1 MERDNKKEGKRI
13 SLIQASVAFILFC
26 GISALG
32 RVTAPL
38 FFLMILTGIA
48 FPLIWAK
55 KSDGWDEIGF
65 RREKIALA
73 IFWGIGAGLA
83 TSVYTYFVF
92 GKNQGFSDMIGLQLL
107 IGTPIWFLI
116 MSPFQEFFFRGWLQ
130 PKFQQG
136 VGKWCGLFLTS
147 GCFTLWHFCPPFE
160 GTSTST
166 IPITTF
172 TGIISTFLLGVL
184 FGYIF
189 QRYNNIL
196 APWIAHALAGVA
208 AVALGLMS
216 FLQYS
221 P

>member
-1 MERDNKKEGKRI
+1 MEQDKKEEENR
-13 SLIQASVAFILFC
+13 SFIQASVAFVLFC
-26 GISALG
+26 GISALS
-32 RVTAPL
+32 RVIAPL
-38 FFLMILTGIA
+38 FFLMILTGIV

-55 KSDGWDEIGF
+55 RHHRWAEIGF
-65 RREKIALA
+65 RREKIFRA

-83 TSVYTYFVF
+83 TSIYTYLVF
-92 GKNQGFSDMIGLQLL
+92 GRNQGLPDMVGLQLL

-136 VGKWCGLFLTS
+136 VGKWGGLFLTS
-147 GCFTLWHFCPPFE
+147 ACFTLWHFCPPFE
-160 GTSTST
+160 GTPTS
-166 IPITTF
+166 ILPITTF
-172 TGIISTFLLGVL
+172 TGIISTFLLGVV

-189 QRYNNIL
+189 QRHNNIL
-196 APWIAHALAGVA
+196 APWIAHALAGI
-208 AVALGLMS
+208 ALVSMGLMS

>member
-1 MERDNKKEGKRI
+1 MEQDKKEKNRN
-13 SLIQASVAFILFC
+13 LIQASVVFVLFC
-26 GISALG
+26 GISALS

-55 KSDGWDEIGF
+55 KLHRWEEIGF
-65 RREKIALA
+65 RREKIVRA
-73 IFWGIGAGLA
+73 IFWGIAAGLA
-83 TSVYTYFVF
+83 TSIYTYFVF
-92 GKNQGFSDMIGLQLL
+92 GKNLGFPDTVGLQLL

-130 PKFQQG
+130 PKFQKG

-147 GCFTLWHFCPPFE
+147 MCFTLWHFCPPFE

-172 TGIISTFLLGVL
+172 TGIISTFLLEVI

-189 QRYNNIL
+189 QRHNNIL
-196 APWIAHALAGVA
+196 APWIAHALAGIA
-208 AVALGLMS
+208 AVAMGLMS

>member
-1 MERDNKKEGKRI
+1 MEQGKEGENRN
-13 SLIQASVAFILFC
+13 LIQASVVFVLFC
-26 GISALG
+26 GISALS
-32 RVTAPL
+32 RLIDLL
-38 FFLMILTGIA
+38 FFFMILTGIA

-55 KSDGWDEIGF
+55 KGHRWYEIGF
-65 RREKIALA
+65 RREKIVGA

-83 TSVYTYFVF
+83 TGVYTYLVF
-92 GKNQGFSDMIGLQLL
+92 GKNQGIPDMIGLQLL

-116 MSPFQEFFFRGWLQ
+116 LSPFQEFFFRGWLQ

-147 GCFTLWHFCPPFE
+147 ACFTLWHFCPPFE
-160 GTSTST
+160 GTSTSI

-184 FGYIF
+184 FGYTF

>member
-65 RREKIALA
+65 RREKIVLA